1 MSYSRGTES
10 DNQFFFASQI
20 LQSLFHHAAMCI
32 LFYIFYEMTHRCVEA
47 ATKGRALSR
56 KVRMSHWALVGLVVV
71 TALVDW
77 PFWVT
82 EILREV
88 ESDIGEGLA
97 LDQAVTRTGYI
108 YADSL
113 SQIVR
118 WLISIEIVAWD
129 IYTVVKAF
137 THSNKRVSG
146 VSTDNLILI
155 C

>member
-1 MSYSRGTES
+1 MSDSRGTKS
-10 DNQFFFASQI
+10 YNQFFFASQI

-32 LFYIFYEMTHRCVEA
+32 LFYIFYEMTHRCAEA

-71 TALVDW
+71 TAVVDW

-108 YADSL
+108 GADSVT
-113 SQIVR
+113 QIIR
-118 WLISIEIVAWD
+118 WSISIEILAWG
-129 IYTVVKAF
+129 IYTVVKAS
-137 THSNKRVSG
+137 THSKKRVSG
-146 VSTDNLILI
+146 GGTEA
-155 C
+155 